1 MRALPASREGFRAA
15 SRPSRQTSR
24 MPIRKGTRP
33 VDDQALTQHEPVQAQ
48 DKRAAIL
55 NAAETCFARSGFHRT
70 TMQDIAA
77 EAGMS
82 VGNLYRYFANKDAV
96 IVGLGERDRAEVA
109 RDFARLDEAED
120 FLAAFRAI
128 GEKHLRDAPATR
140 TAICLE
146 IWAEATRNAT
156 FAELT
161 RAFETEVTGRLER
174 AFAAAQAR
182 GAIKAKADPR
192 ALAVTISTL
201 ADGLYVRRGV
211 SHAFDAEAEID
222 RILALVGA
230 ILNGAIDCVI
240 APSSGAATCHS
251 VAAADAVGDAS

>member
-1 MRALPASREGFRAA
+1 L
-15 SRPSRQTSR
+15 
-24 MPIRKGTRP
+24 
-33 VDDQALTQHEPVQAQ
+33 DDQALTPHEHQQAQ
-48 DKRAAIL
+48 DKRAVIL
-55 NAAETCFARSGFHRT
+55 DAAETCFARSGFHRT

-82 VGNLYRYFANKDAV
+82 VGNLYRYFASKDAV
-96 IVGLGERDRAEVA
+96 IVGLGERDRTEVA
-109 RDFARLDEAED
+109 RDFARLDQATD

-146 IWAEATRNAT
+146 IWAEATRNAV

-161 RAFETEVTGRLER
+161 RAFEAEVTGRLER

-192 ALAVTISTL
+192 ALAVTIGTL

-211 SHAFDAEAEID
+211 SHSFDAEAEID
-222 RILALVGA
+222 RVLALVGA
-230 ILNGAIDCVI
+230 ILNGAIDGVI
-240 APSSGAATCHS
+240 AAPSSAPAAETPS
-251 VAAADAVGDAS
+251 DAAADAPGAAS